1 MKSIQWESIDDEKK
15 WIERDIDEFV
25 KTSTLFNNYYDT
37 VPFLG
42 IFRVKNMV
50 YGNIYEF
57 QSKILL
63 KRLQFDRLMD
73 DYRDILKLEKYV
85 NESQTD

>member
-1 MKSIQWESIDDEKK
+1 VKSIQWESIDDEKK

-25 KTSTLFNNYYDT
+25 KTSTLFNNYYDP

-42 IFRVKNMV
+42 VFRIKNMV
-50 YGNIYEF
+50 YSNIYDF
-57 QSKILL
+57 QSKILF